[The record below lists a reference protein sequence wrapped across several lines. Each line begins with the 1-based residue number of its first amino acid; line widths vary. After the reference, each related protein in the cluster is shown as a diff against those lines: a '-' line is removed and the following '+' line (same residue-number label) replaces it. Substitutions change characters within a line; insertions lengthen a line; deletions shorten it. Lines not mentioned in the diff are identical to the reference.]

1 MTASDPLVYNPDPL
15 TDIDDRHS
23 FLASDPEDIEMLR
36 QHTRAWRPCGDGVFL
51 STAEGIIGYP
61 LKKRPP
67 KRKPEKK

>member
-1 MTASDPLVYNPDPL
+1 MTASDPLVYNPGPL
-15 TDIDDRHS
+15 TGIDDRHS

-36 QHTRAWRPCGDGVFL
+36 RHTRTGRPCGDGAFL
-51 STAEGIIGYP
+51 ATAEGIIGRP

>member
-1 MTASDPLVYNPDPL
+1 MTASDPLVYNPGPL
-15 TDIDDRHS
+15 TGIDGRYS

-36 QHTRAWRPCGDGVFL
+36 QHTMTGRPCGDGVFL
-51 STAEGIIGYP
+51 AIAEGIIGRP